1 MIKEQKEQGTI
12 FSPSKIIARIGQ
24 KINNEESIYYWCWKN
39 KIPVFCPAFTD
50 GALGDVVYFN
60 TWRQEGFII
69 DLVQDIRLLN
79 DSALRAKKSGMII
92 LGGGVIKHHICN
104 ANLMRNGAN
113 FSVFI
118 NTASEF
124 DGSDSGA
131 RPDEAVSWGKIAA
144 DAKPV
149 KVYAECSLV
158 LPILIGETFVR
169 NFELAKRTVDEPA
182 GDAN

>member
-1 MIKEQKEQGTI
+1 
-12 FSPSKIIARIGQ
+12 
-24 KINNEESIYYWCWKN
+24 
-39 KIPVFCPAFTD
+39 
-50 GALGDVVYFN
+50 
-60 TWRQEGFII
+60 
-69 DLVQDIRLLN
+69 
-79 DSALRAKKSGMII
+79 
-92 LGGGVIKHHICN
+92 
-104 ANLMRNGAN
+104 MRNGAN